1 MWSALHHFLILL
13 VEALCFILDNGNVG
27 NFQKTRMA
35 RTVLRYIA
43 RNCLSIL
50 CFQGSSYDLHCHN
63 IVLQFHASFI
73 LIPQEAAEGL
83 GAAKGKVMKKFFLCL
98 VTLLTVSV
106 ASVFA
111 QSSLVAVLNHNDTI
125 SMFYG
130 ITALSQAYNKSVDGD
145 VITLSSGNFNATT
158 LYKNISICGAGM
170 EQDSVN
176 NIQPTVLIGD
186 FTIAPPMS
194 ATNRLTLE
202 SIYHS
207 GKITLGKAKTSSS
220 AAQDVNKVQFV
231 KCRLGEL
238 ICAKSSLSASYGSTS
253 TEGCNASVEAL
264 SVIQCTINNITALGR
279 ATIVN
284 SYVGAPGMPSNSLS
298 NDRMH
303 YECTN
308 CVVYGSLAN
317 NHVKYS
323 TFTNCILIGSNTL
336 ASTNMASNCIGIYTG
351 SVSDT
356 DLFSDLPQASNVS
369 FTKSSDVFKTF
380 RANGTASVKDS
391 DSFELLDAV
400 KEKYLGTDGTEIG
413 MYGGNLPF
421 NPQPMSLKIK
431 KFNVASK
438 STLDGKLSVDI
449 EVAGVE

>member
-1 MWSALHHFLILL
+1 
-13 VEALCFILDNGNVG
+13 
-27 NFQKTRMA
+27 
-35 RTVLRYIA
+35 
-43 RNCLSIL
+43 
-50 CFQGSSYDLHCHN
+50 
-63 IVLQFHASFI
+63 
-73 LIPQEAAEGL
+73 
-83 GAAKGKVMKKFFLCL
+83 MKKFFLCL

-145 VITLSSGNFNATT
+145 VITLSSGNFNATS
-158 LYKNISICGAGM
+158 LSKKVSICGAGM

-176 NIQPTVLIGD
+176 NIQPTVLIGN
-186 FTIAPPMS
+186 FAITS
-194 ATNRLTLE
+194 SGSGSVLE

-207 GKITLGKAKTSSS
+207 GVITLGRAKTNYVS
-220 AAQDVNKVQFV
+220 AENVNKVQFV

-238 ICAKSSLSASYGSTS
+238 TCAKSSLNLSSSLTSTS
-253 TEGCNASVEAL
+253 GYNARVEAL
-264 SVIQCTINNITALGR
+264 SVIQCTIKGITALGS

-284 SYVGAPGMPSNSLS
+284 SYVGAPGMLSNSLS
-298 NDRMH
+298 NDRMY

-391 DSFELLDAV
+391 DSFELLDAI
-400 KEKYLGTDGTEIG
+400 KERYLGTDGTEIG